1 MDDIFDINNF
11 NIIQDEENYYFFRAL
26 NMADNHDIQEGITT
40 DENGNITRIRTD
52 RERWEETHTE
62 RAPRY
67 NENSQLSLRQINDHI
82 KMRYSKET
90 NCISLSSNANVSIVY
105 GRGSYTDKY
114 VMVKVPKSEMGQGIV
129 NAGQYMLREI
139 EKQVNQAIEGLDKSE
154 DKELLQAIE
163 KIKNATTSDEISDT
177 ILNAQT
183 LNTTSQMNYMG
194 TKLKDRA
201 DAIPARAR
209 LSNYQ
214 SLNAE
219 QTLEKNKIMGV
230 LTLLE
235 QRKIMKPI
243 IPNTT
248 TNSRLAG
255 TIGNAFSS
263 SEVIH
268 YGDIQKSEIT
278 PVSKDIM
285 DMFALLQQAK
295 EKTPENSAKI
305 EEVERKLLQYANN
318 GYEIQTQ
325 NGELVFSNGS
335 DAIHI
340 DKTEQQLLKVQE
352 NEFPQISIQEMYEIT
367 KGKID
372 YKSALQMQKKLFYA
386 SKAKGKA
393 IALSNILKQ
402 ITENDSQYQDVIKS
416 IEQYT
421 FAVEPEIITRQNEK
435 GYRLSES
442 VGIGV
447 KKEEFGIIQ
456 DIQELST
463 DKLIE
468 MIETK
473 GQTSETEIHIE
484 LNYL

>member
-26 NMADNHDIQEGITT
+26 NMADNNDIQEGKIT
-40 DENGNITRIRTD
+40 DGNGEITRIRTD
-52 RERWEETHTE
+52 RERWEETHNE

-67 NENSQLSLRQINDHI
+67 DKNSELTLRQINDHI

-114 VMVKVPKSEMGQGIV
+114 VMIKVLKSEMGKSIV

-139 EKQVNQAIEGLDKSE
+139 EKQINLTIKRLDREKNE
-154 DKELLQAIE
+154 ELLKSIE
-163 KIKNATTSDEISDT
+163 KIKSATTLDEISDT

-183 LNTTSQMNYMG
+183 LNTTSQINYMG

-201 DAIPARAR
+201 DVLPARMR

-214 SLNAE
+214 SLNLE
-219 QTLEKNKIMGV
+219 QTLEKNKIIGI

-235 QRKIMKPI
+235 QRKIMRPI

-248 TNSRLAG
+248 SNSNLTR

-263 SEVIH
+263 SEIIH

-278 PVSKDIM
+278 QVSKDIM
-285 DMFALLQQAK
+285 DMFSLLQQAK
-295 EKTPENSAKI
+295 EKRPELSKKI

-335 DAIHI
+335 DVIHI
-340 DKTEQQLLKVQE
+340 SQTAKQLLKVQE
-352 NEFPQISIQEMYEIT
+352 NKFPQISVEEMYKIT
-367 KGKID
+367 EGKID
-372 YKSALQMQKKLFYA
+372 YKSALQMQKKLFFI

-393 IALSNILKQ
+393 IAFSDILKQ
-402 ITENDSQYQDVIKS
+402 IAENNPQYQDVIKT
-416 IEQYT
+416 IEQHT
-421 FAVEPEIITRQNEK
+421 FGIEPEIITRQNEK
-435 GYRLSES
+435 GYKLSES
-442 VGIGV
+442 VSISV
-447 KKEEFGIIQ
+447 KKEEIGIIQ
-456 DIQELST
+456 DIQELPI

-468 MIETK
+468 II
-473 GQTSETEIHIE
+473 QTSVSKVQ
-484 LNYL
+484 